1 MFGCELKKA
10 REQRGWSQEYL
21 AKQIHVSRQSISK
34 WETGKNYPSIE
45 VLISLSDL
53 FGITVD
59 ELLRSDENL
68 EEKVVQDSKQNHHWS
83 SSILFWMGFLIG
95 IFIVS
100 IIKNDGLYWASMM
113 EPVIITV
120 LLTFSIFCIYKGKQA
135 VTQ

>member
-59 ELLRSDENL
+59 ELLRSDEHL
-68 EEKVVQDSKQNHHWS
+68 EEKVVQDSKQSQLVS
-83 SSILFWMGFLIG
+83 SSILFWMGVLIG

-113 EPVIITV
+113 EPIIITV